1 MTTPI
6 AAEALKTLLDR
17 HLEDNTEPDPS

>member
-17 HLEDNTEPDPS
+17 HLEDDTEQDPS